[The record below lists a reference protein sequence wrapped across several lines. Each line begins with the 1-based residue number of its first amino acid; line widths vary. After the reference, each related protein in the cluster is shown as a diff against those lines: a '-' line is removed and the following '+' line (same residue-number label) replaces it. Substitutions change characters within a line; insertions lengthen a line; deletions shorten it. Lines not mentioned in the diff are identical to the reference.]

1 LKSTDARSKRT
12 ATNPGDSNDIA
23 KEKGASLRG
32 KKRNLSVQELFESP
46 SKKPKVDNT
55 KAPKQKGVEIVGN
68 ESNSL
73 QGQDKP
79 AALSKR
85 ALKGGKHK
93 NEITSQSDSSGLQQ
107 VHSRTEAK
115 YKEKQKN
122 ASPLKQNHVAT
133 PDDIQMSP
141 RKNKVVG
148 KKLKLD
154 LEGEVV
160 TKDQLKAGE
169 ESSSEE
175 SSDDEGVAWEDVDEA
190 KVVDHVMDDYSASTS
205 HHRHSPSKKS
215 VEISITVPGAKKRK
229 KGWSQEDV
237 MKYIKRAINRFRKDV
252 SIKIHKVHLLT
263 LVAHGFFRNGACN
276 EQLIQAVL
284 LSHVPGNFIS
294 GNKRKWDVSRLTDF
308 LKWFQSEFSSIDD
321 VKTGDKE
328 VLTHSVLMIT
338 IILNVITVRV

>member
-1 LKSTDARSKRT
+1 MNL
-12 ATNPGDSNDIA
+12 I
-23 KEKGASLRG
+23 GASLHG
-32 KKRNLSVQELFESP
+32 KKRNLSVQELCESP

-154 LEGEVV
+154 LEGEEV

-175 SSDDEGVAWEDVDEA
+175 SSDDEGVAWEDVDG
-190 KVVDHVMDDYSASTS
+190 K
-205 HHRHSPSKKS
+205 R
-215 VEISITVPGAKKRK
+215 SI
-229 KGWSQEDV
+229 
-237 MKYIKRAINRFRKDV
+237 
-252 SIKIHKVHLLT
+252 
-263 LVAHGFFRNGACN
+263 
-276 EQLIQAVL
+276 QLHTC
-284 LSHVPGNFIS
+284 S
-294 GNKRKWDVSRLTDF
+294 
-308 LKWFQSEFSSIDD
+308 
-321 VKTGDKE
+321 
-328 VLTHSVLMIT
+328 M
-338 IILNVITVRV
+338 